1 MLMTGEGR
9 NEESYQSVTLTC
21 LSTGQWSRP
30 PPKCS
35 GNTVCVCV
43 CVHKCDTY
51 MHACMYVCIYDMDVH
66 IFIASVYV
74 LLTVVRCQL

>member
-35 GNTVCVCV
+35 GNTVCVFVSINVIHTCMHV
-43 CVHKCDTY
+43 WMCAYMIWICTY
-51 MHACMYVCIYDMDVH
+51 
-66 IFIASVYV
+66 S
-74 LLTVVRCQL
+74 